1 MFCVLVKYQ
10 DLNMLLVLIKM
21 FRAWFLFLS
30 VEENSTIS
38 TTKHLLHVREQ
49 MESLVSQMVF
59 RDFAVMDSHFNC
71 SPTEIWAVPQGGKS
85 RHCMQLPSTVRSG
98 GMGRLWRWSR
108 KGEPLDVAKGDGW
121 RLEEEEK
128 RTSLKW
134 CISMKSIWGSGNEAM
149 QASRSSLWCQW
160 HLGVVAFTQTRV
172 LLSRTAVAFL
182 ANCTCIFQSV
192 GRDHYFKAQ
201 Q

>member
-1 MFCVLVKYQ
+1 MGVGGAGGSTGNFEKKLISCGNMFCVLVKYQ

-71 SPTEIWAVPQGGKS
+71 SPMEI
-85 RHCMQLPSTVRSG
+85 
-98 GMGRLWRWSR
+98 
-108 KGEPLDVAKGDGW
+108 
-121 RLEEEEK
+121 
-128 RTSLKW
+128 
-134 CISMKSIWGSGNEAM
+134 
-149 QASRSSLWCQW
+149 
-160 HLGVVAFTQTRV
+160 
-172 LLSRTAVAFL
+172 
-182 ANCTCIFQSV
+182 
-192 GRDHYFKAQ
+192 
-201 Q
+201 